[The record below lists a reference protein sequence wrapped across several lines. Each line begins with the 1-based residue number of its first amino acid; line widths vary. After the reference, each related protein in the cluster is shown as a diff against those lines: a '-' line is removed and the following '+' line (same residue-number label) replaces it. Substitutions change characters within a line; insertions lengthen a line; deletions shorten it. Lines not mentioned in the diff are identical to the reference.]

1 MAVIGPGCVLPP
13 RRPFTTSLT
22 VPYQTTGTF
31 ARSREAVRGG
41 PRRPVDSPARFE
53 RRPPVAGR
61 RQGLLRGW
69 LRWRARRGGPR
80 KCLIRSVNRQGWR
93 WAASRG
99 QLERRGGKRI
109 GIENRYSR
117 SQSGG

>member
-13 RRPFTTSLT
+13 WRPFTTSLT

-69 LRWRARRGGPR
+69 LRGRARRG
-80 KCLIRSVNRQGWR
+80 
-93 WAASRG
+93 AA
-99 QLERRGGKRI
+99 EVPDTFGKSP
-109 GIENRYSR
+109 GLALGSLPWPA
-117 SQSGG
+117 